1 MARRLVDLDAFLV
14 FSFRFKY
21 KCSFCLPLQVCTNW
35 EGAYSHPRLKRSLL
49 FRFQMFGGF
58 SMLLWTGAVLCF
70 LAYGIQAAME
80 DEPANDNVRKGPLK
94 YPCNVFM

>member
-1 MARRLVDLDAFLV
+1 
-14 FSFRFKY
+14 
-21 KCSFCLPLQVCTNW
+21 
-35 EGAYSHPRLKRSLL
+35 
-49 FRFQMFGGF
+49 MFGGF

-94 YPCNVFM
+94 YPCSVFMLLQGTWCNHSLMEQMTSHPRMRTKGEEIRLYLCYMMHFMYML